1 MINKKQQRKRTKME
15 TTPLTRGPSNVELPL
30 AYNSVEVR
38 PSKSTTLT
46 RGPSNVELP
55 RQVAFFAG
63 DIMNDVESEVKTNG
77 NPNLAMSK
85 SLRKQMEMS
94 LATVQTSLRWLQL
107 IDWMLFLT
115 SSILLGMIAMGLN
128 RYLSSEFDLTQ
139 LLAAIAL
146 ALKMIRQALG
156 LSRRA
161 QEKQAQMRDLK
172 LLVRQISAIELSF
185 YLQVAIDNAAIQV
198 QIQNIWKLFND
209 TELKIAL
216 IPSDPISNAE

>member
-85 SLRKQMEMS
+85 SLRKQMEIS

-128 RYLSSEFDLTQ
+128 RYLSSEFDLT
-139 LLAAIAL
+139 
-146 ALKMIRQALG
+146 
-156 LSRRA
+156 
-161 QEKQAQMRDLK
+161 QMRDLK